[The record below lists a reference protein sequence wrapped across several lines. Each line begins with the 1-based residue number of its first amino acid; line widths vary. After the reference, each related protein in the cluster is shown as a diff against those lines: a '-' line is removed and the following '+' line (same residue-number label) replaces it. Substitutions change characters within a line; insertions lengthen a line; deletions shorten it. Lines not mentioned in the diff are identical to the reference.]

1 MYILRGLR
9 HRLHGSERHRRGA
22 GDPALPDGVRLGEPG
37 AGVSEIHPYLHRLHA
52 LPRRPLR
59 GAPTGT
65 APDAHASPIP
75 KPISDHAFEAA
86 ACIGCGACVAA
97 CPSACIAKDPET
109 NLTIFDNTNCIG
121 CHSCAMACPFGIP
134 SFNEEGKM
142 QKCDGCAVRIQN
154 GLEPACVRACPVGAL
169 RLVSSEEIEG
179 KDKENSLQKLG
190 REVLE
195 FQT

>member
-1 MYILRGLR
+1 MGLT
-9 HRLHGSERHRRGA
+9 LDLDLKKCTS
-22 GDPALPDGVRLGEPG
+22 
-37 AGVSEIHPYLHRLHA
+37 
-52 LPRRPLR
+52 
-59 GAPTGT
+59 
-65 APDAHASPIP
+65 
-75 KPISDHAFEAA
+75 
-86 ACIGCGACVAA
+86 CGACAIACMDQNDIDVERGIRPFRTVFDWESREPGCQKFIHISIACMHCPDAPCVA
-97 CPSACIAKDPET
+97 
-109 NLTIFDNTNCIG
+109 
-121 CHSCAMACPFGIP
+121 ACPFGIP

>member
-1 MYILRGLR
+1 M
-9 HRLHGSERHRRGA
+9 
-22 GDPALPDGVRLGEPG
+22 
-37 AGVSEIHPYLHRLHA
+37 
-52 LPRRPLR
+52 
-59 GAPTGT
+59 
-65 APDAHASPIP
+65 
-75 KPISDHAFEAA
+75 
-86 ACIGCGACVAA
+86 AA

>member
-1 MYILRGLR
+1 MGLTLDLDLKKCTSCGACAIACMDQNDIDVERGIR
-9 HRLHGSERHRRGA
+9 PFRTVFDWESR
-22 GDPALPDGVRLGEPG
+22 EPG
-37 AGVSEIHPYLHRLHA
+37 CQKFIHISIACMHC
-52 LPRRPLR
+52 
-59 GAPTGT
+59 
-65 APDAHASPIP
+65 PDAP
-75 KPISDHAFEAA
+75 
-86 ACIGCGACVAA
+86 CVAA

-154 GLEPACVRACPVGAL
+154 GLEPACVRACPVDAL